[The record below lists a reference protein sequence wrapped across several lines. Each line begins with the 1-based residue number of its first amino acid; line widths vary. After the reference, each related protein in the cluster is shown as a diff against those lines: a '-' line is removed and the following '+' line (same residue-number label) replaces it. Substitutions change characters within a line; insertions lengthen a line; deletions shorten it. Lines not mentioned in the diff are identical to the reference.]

1 MSEKNKAPEKG
12 GQDACSDE
20 PNKRNARRQRLCKH
34 LHAAGPRPVMEALL
48 AVDGGQPLDDVLE
61 DYGRVPSSFFSI
73 LGASSFARLFVVRG
87 SST

>member
-1 MSEKNKAPEKG
+1 MSEKKKALEEG

-73 LGASSFARLFVVRG
+73 LRASSFARLFVVRG
-87 SST
+87 SSK